1 MTRREILSLSALALP
16 ALSSPARAQQYGTM
30 GGQRV
35 KALPR
40 GKPSGAPFNAGFV
53 NVSASAGLHAPIIYG
68 DEGRVDYVLES
79 MGCGV
84 AFIDYDNDGWQ
95 DIVVLTG
102 QRRFSPNPPDATIR
116 LYHNNRD
123 GTFKD
128 VTAQSGLG
136 RGGIWATG
144 ITVADYDNDGF
155 DDIFIT
161 CWGQNILFHND
172 GKGRFTDV
180 TEKAGLLHPGIR
192 YGAGCTW
199 VDYDRDGLLDLF
211 VSHYLVFDPDK
222 TPIRGTDPHCTWK
235 GVPVYC
241 GPLGLAQEQ
250 CRLYHNEGNGA
261 FVDVS
266 DKSGI
271 SMIDPKSGRKRNPGF
286 GLTAVATDFDG
297 DGWPDIYVA
306 CDSSDSLLFHNN
318 HDGTFTECGLE
329 NGVAVNQDGREQ
341 EGMGLGIGDYDT
353 DGYLDIFKTHFSDDT
368 NVLYHNNGKGFF
380 TDVTIK
386 AQLGVETRFVGWG
399 TAIEDFDNNGL
410 PDLFYTTGMVFP
422 DAVEKVPD
430 APFKTPNVLFRNL
443 GGGKFEELFEQAGP
457 AMAEVHSS
465 RGAAFG
471 DFDNDGDLDILIMNI
486 NEPPSLLRN
495 DVQGEDH
502 WLKVLL
508 VGVTSNRSAIGAQV
522 VASYGGRRQA
532 KAVLAQ
538 SSYLSVNDRRLH
550 FGLGQETK
558 ADLDILWPNGQ
569 REKIADV
576 GADRLVVVREGAG
589 IVSSQAFTRQSP
601 R

>member
-16 ALSSPARAQQYGTM
+16 ALSSHARAQQYGTM